1 VLWLRLSRGWE
12 GILLLL
18 LFWGGFFCFAL
29 LGMLVLVWGLGSFV
43 SVKHLGW
50 CSVFLQVRLA
60 KACMHFVVT
69 LLLLLFLFFSGR
81 LLLRC
86 TDTIPIDGFRARVE

>member
-1 VLWLRLSRGWE
+1 
-12 GILLLL
+12 
-18 LFWGGFFCFAL
+18 
-29 LGMLVLVWGLGSFV
+29 
-43 SVKHLGW
+43 
-50 CSVFLQVRLA
+50 
-60 KACMHFVVT
+60 